1 MAGGAARDVAAAAGR
16 LGDVATSEPERSS
29 GLRVR
34 RASFDELLPLFAELD
49 VDLTRRYGGGEPVQF
64 DRAEFEPPE
73 GRLLAAVAPEDAGG
87 PALLG
92 CAGVRRLP
100 GHAGVAELK
109 RMYVRPTA
117 RGGGVARTLL
127 SACEQAAADM
137 GYRELWLET
146 GLRQPEA
153 VALYTSAGYVPVP
166 RFGQFRD
173 EADSVYLGRAL
184 G

>member
-1 MAGGAARDVAAAAGR
+1 VTTSEHDRRTEPSVR
-16 LGDVATSEPERSS
+16 VAT
-29 GLRVR
+29 
-34 RASFDELLPLFAELD
+34 FDELVPLFEELD
-49 VDLTRRYGGGEPVQF
+49 VDLTRRYGGGEPVHFERFEF
-64 DRAEFEPPE
+64 DPPD
-73 GRLLAAVAPEDAGG
+73 GRLLAAVAPEPAAG

-100 GHAGVAELK
+100 GYDGVAELK

-117 RGGGVARTLL
+117 RGQGVARALL
-127 SACEQAAADM
+127 SSSERAAQEL

-153 VALYTSAGYVPVP
+153 VALYTSAGYRPVA